1 MFGNWAWIP
10 QIMCRDTW
18 RIIQSFQ
25 LLVSHQIRPCFSV
38 MVVCRLSYTCSTGT
52 QVLGQFGETRLEY
65 PKSCAGRH
73 ENQSKVLSSL
83 FLINWDLTLVPKP
96 LLVELYLVHR
106 YSEIG
111 AIWGNWPQ
119 IPQITCRNTWK
130 VIQSLW
136 ILISHQLRPYSRVKV
151 LCWVSYTCFT
161 GTWY

>member
-1 MFGNWAWIP
+1 
-10 QIMCRDTW
+10 MCRDTW

-96 LLVELYLVHR
+96 SV
-106 YSEIG
+106 G
-111 AIWGNWPQ
+111 WAIPRSQVFRNWGNLGKLAP
-119 IPQITCRNTWK
+119 NTPNHMQEHMK
-130 VIQSLW
+130 SNPKSLD
-136 ILISHQLRPYSRVKV
+136 PY
-151 LCWVSYTCFT
+151 FT
-161 GTWY
+161 SIETLL